1 MPRFAYRAKDRSLQA
16 LEGTIEAENEAAA
29 INRLGSEGVFPI
41 SIAEVGAASASSLAA
56 FPRRVSPRTLAY
68 TTHQLADLLGG
79 GLPLLS
85 ALVLLA
91 RQTEQPGLRRVVE
104 SLANAVRDGRPL
116 SDALAGHPTVF
127 PPLYCSMVRA
137 GEVGG
142 GLEAA
147 LSRLAELG
155 EHEADLRSRLVSAAA
170 YPLFVLAVAVVM
182 TVFLMAY
189 VIPKLSLV
197 FVETGQLL
205 PLPTRFL
212 LGVSAIFTR
221 WWWLMGLGVAAA
233 IWAVRQWY
241 ASPSGRRVMDQALI
255 AVPALGEAVRRL
267 ETARFSR
274 NLGTMISQG
283 VPILQALEVVS
294 ENLANSAL
302 RSAVSRTCDAV
313 REGSTLA
320 SALSA
325 TGQFPVFVSNMVA
338 VGEESG
344 TVDGALLKVA
354 AAYERELDRI
364 LRTLTTV
371 LEPVLLLV
379 VGGLV
384 MFIVLAMLLPVF
396 QIGLV
401 VQ

>member
-29 INRLGSEGVFPI
+29 INRLGTEGVFPI
-41 SIAEVGAASASSLAA
+41 SIAEVGASSSAPLTGFS
-56 FPRRVSPRTLAY
+56 RRISQRTLAY
-68 TTHQLADLLGG
+68 ATHQLADLLGG
-79 GLPLLS
+79 GLPLLG
-85 ALVLLA
+85 ALTMLA
-91 RQTEQPGLRRVVE
+91 KQTEQPGLRRVVE
-104 SLANAVRDGRPL
+104 SLASAVRDGRAL
-116 SDALAGHPTVF
+116 SEALADHPTVF
-127 PPLYCSMVRA
+127 PPLYRSMVRA

-142 GLEAA
+142 GLEAS

-170 YPLFVLAVAVVM
+170 YPLFVLAVAIVM

-212 LGVSAIFTR
+212 LGVSGLFTR
-221 WWWLMGLGVAAA
+221 WWWLITLGLTAAV
-233 IWAVRQWY
+233 WAARQWY
-241 ASPSGRRVMDQALI
+241 ASPGGRRTLDRALI
-255 AVPALGEAVRRL
+255 ATPALGDVVRRL
-267 ETARFSR
+267 EIARFSR
-274 NLGTMISQG
+274 NLGTMIGQG
-283 VPILQALEVVS
+283 VPILQALEVVA

-302 RSAVSRTCDAV
+302 RLAVSESRDAV
-313 REGSTLA
+313 REGSSLA
-320 SALSA
+320 GALSA
-325 TGQFPVFVSNMVA
+325 TGQFPVFVGNMVA

-344 TVDGALLKVA
+344 TVDAALLKVA
-354 AAYERELDRI
+354 AVYERELDRTI
-364 LRTLTTV
+364 RTLTTI

-379 VGGLV
+379 VGGIV